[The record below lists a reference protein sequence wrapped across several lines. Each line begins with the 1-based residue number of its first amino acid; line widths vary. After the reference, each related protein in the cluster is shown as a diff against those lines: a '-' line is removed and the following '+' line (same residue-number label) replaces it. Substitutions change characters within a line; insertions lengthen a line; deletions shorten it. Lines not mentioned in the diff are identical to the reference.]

1 MGKERDGRE
10 RNNDGDVLAQPG
22 NGIATK
28 NKLKQVCDNVTGRG
42 VVGKERDRKGENVPG
57 RHSSPWVRI
66 LFYKEA
72 DTIELAD
79 YPGMWDINES
89 RWGP

>member
-42 VVGKERDRKGENVPG
+42 VVGKERDRKAKMCQGGIPHRGSVF
-57 RHSSPWVRI
+57 SSTRR
-66 LFYKEA
+66 L
-72 DTIELAD
+72 TQL
-79 YPGMWDINES
+79 N
-89 RWGP
+89 